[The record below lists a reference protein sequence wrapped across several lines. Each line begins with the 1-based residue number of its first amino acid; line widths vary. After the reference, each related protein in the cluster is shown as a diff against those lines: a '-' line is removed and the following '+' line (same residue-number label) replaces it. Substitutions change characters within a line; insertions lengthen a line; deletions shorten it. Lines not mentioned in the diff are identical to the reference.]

1 MLRLVMALHLVDH
14 PVIRERITRI
24 RSVASA
30 TAEFREALHDV
41 SRLLCYEVTRD
52 LETVTVPVTTP
63 LRETK
68 GHRLARPV
76 VLVPI
81 LRAGIGLLQGFT
93 DILGEASVGTIGL
106 YRDEETLVPHRYH
119 FRMPPRL
126 DEAEVILID
135 PMLATGGSAG
145 DAVEELKAEGAGRI
159 RFACLI
165 AAPEG
170 VAAFTSRH
178 PDVPVYAAAL
188 DECLNERAYIV
199 PGLGD
204 AGDRYFGT

>member
-1 MLRLVMALHLVDH
+1 MALHLVDH
-14 PVIRERITRI
+14 PVIRERLTRI
-24 RSVASA
+24 RSVTSG
-30 TAEFREALHDV
+30 TSEFREALHDV

-52 LETVTVPVTTP
+52 LETTTIPVTTP
-63 LRETK
+63 LCETT

-81 LRAGIGLLQGFT
+81 LRAGMGLLQGFT

-106 YRDEETLVPHRYH
+106 YRDEETLAPHRYH
-119 FRMPPRL
+119 FRMPSAI

-145 DAVEELKAEGAGRI
+145 DAIDELKREGATRL

-170 VAAFTSRH
+170 VAAFTTRH
-178 PDVPVYAAAL
+178 PDVPVYTAAL

>member
-1 MLRLVMALHLVDH
+1 MALHLVDH
-14 PVIRERITRI
+14 PVIRERLTRI
-24 RSVASA
+24 RSVDSG
-30 TAEFREALHDV
+30 TADFRSALHDV

-52 LETVTVPVTTP
+52 LETETIGVTTP
-63 LRETK
+63 LCPAE

-81 LRAGIGLLQGFT
+81 LRAGMGMLHGFT
-93 DILGEASVGTIGL
+93 EILGDASVGTIGL
-106 YRDEETLVPHRYH
+106 RRDEETLEAHRYH
-119 FRMPPRL
+119 FRVPPAL
-126 DEAEVILID
+126 AESEVILID

-145 DAVEELKAEGAGRI
+145 DAVDELKREGARRI

-170 VAAFTSRH
+170 LAAFTSRH
-178 PDVPVYAAAL
+178 PEVPVYAAAV
-188 DECLNERAYIV
+188 DRCLNERAYIV

>member
-1 MLRLVMALHLVDH
+1 MAFHLVDH
-14 PVIRERITRI
+14 PVIRERLTRI
-24 RSVASA
+24 RSGTSG
-30 TAEFREALHDV
+30 TSEFREALHDV

-52 LETVTVPVTTP
+52 LETTTIPVTTP
-63 LRETK
+63 LCETT

-81 LRAGIGLLQGFT
+81 LRAGMGLLQGFT

-106 YRDEETLVPHRYH
+106 YRDEETLAPHRYH
-119 FRMPPRL
+119 FRMPSAI

-145 DAVEELKAEGAGRI
+145 DAIDELKAAGARRL

-170 VAAFTSRH
+170 VGNFSARH

-188 DECLNERAYIV
+188 DQCLDERAYIV

>member
-1 MLRLVMALHLVDH
+1 MAFHLVDH
-14 PVIRERITRI
+14 PVIRERLTRI
-24 RSVASA
+24 RSVASG

-52 LETVTVPVTTP
+52 LDTTPVPVTTP
-63 LRETK
+63 LCETT

-93 DILGEASVGTIGL
+93 DILGEAAVGTIGL
-106 YRDEETLVPHRYH
+106 YRDEETLAPHRYH
-119 FRMPPRL
+119 FRMPPAI

-145 DAVEELKAEGAGRI
+145 DAIDELKREGATRI
-159 RFACLI
+159 RLACLI

-170 VAAFTSRH
+170 VAAVAARH
-178 PDVPVYAAAL
+178 PEVPVYAAAL
-188 DECLNERAYIV
+188 DRCLDERAYIV

>member
-1 MLRLVMALHLVDH
+1 MALHLVDH
-14 PVIRERITRI
+14 PVIRERLTRI
-24 RSVASA
+24 RSITSG
-30 TAEFREALHDV
+30 TSEFREALHDV

-52 LETVTVPVTTP
+52 LETTTIPVTTP
-63 LRETK
+63 LCETT
-68 GHRLARPV
+68 GHRFARPV

-81 LRAGIGLLQGFT
+81 LRAGMGLLQGFT

-106 YRDEETLVPHRYH
+106 ARDEKTLAPHRYH
-119 FRMPPRL
+119 FRMPPSL
-126 DEAEVILID
+126 AEAEVILID

-145 DAVEELKAEGAGRI
+145 DAIDELKREGATRI

-170 VAAFTSRH
+170 VAAFTTRH

-188 DECLNERAYIV
+188 DQCLNERAYIV

>member
-1 MLRLVMALHLVDH
+1 MSLHLVDH
-14 PVIRERITRI
+14 PVIRERLTRI
-24 RSVASA
+24 RSVDSG
-30 TAEFREALHDV
+30 TEKFREALHDV

-52 LETVTVPVTTP
+52 LETTTVPVQTP
-63 LRETK
+63 LCETE

-81 LRAGIGLLQGFT
+81 LRAGMGMLHGFT
-93 DILGEASVGTIGL
+93 EILGEAAVGTIGI
-106 YRDEETLVPHRYH
+106 YRDEETLAPHRYH
-119 FRMPPRL
+119 FRMPPSL
-126 DEAEVILID
+126 AEAEVILID

-145 DAVEELKAEGAGRI
+145 DAIDELKREGAKRI

-170 VAAFTSRH
+170 VAAFTTRH

-188 DECLNERAYIV
+188 DHCLNERAYIV

>member
-1 MLRLVMALHLVDH
+1 MAFHLVEH
-14 PVIRERITRI
+14 PVIRERLTRI
-24 RSVASA
+24 RSVASG

-52 LETVTVPVTTP
+52 LDTTPVPVTPP
-63 LRETK
+63 LCETT

-93 DILGEASVGTIGL
+93 DILGEAAVGTIGL
-106 YRDEETLVPHRYH
+106 YRDEETLAPHRYH
-119 FRMPPRL
+119 FRMPPAI

-145 DAVEELKAEGAGRI
+145 DAIDELKREGATRI
-159 RFACLI
+159 RLACLI

-170 VAAFTSRH
+170 VAAVAARH
-178 PDVPVYAAAL
+178 PEVPVYAAAL
-188 DECLNERAYIV
+188 DRCLDERAYIV

>member
-1 MLRLVMALHLVDH
+1 MALHLVDH
-14 PVIRERITRI
+14 PVIRERLTRI
-24 RSVASA
+24 RSIHSG

-52 LETVTVPVTTP
+52 FETAAIPVTTP
-63 LRETK
+63 LCEST

-81 LRAGIGLLQGFT
+81 LRAGMGLLQGFT
-93 DILGEASVGTIGL
+93 DILGEASIGTIGL
-106 YRDEETLVPHRYH
+106 YRDEDTLEPHRYH
-119 FRMPPRL
+119 FRIPPAL
-126 DEAEVILID
+126 DESEVILID

-145 DAVEELKAEGAGRI
+145 DAIDELKAAGARRL

-170 VAAFTSRH
+170 VENFTGRH

-188 DECLNERAYIV
+188 DQCLNERAYIV

>member
-1 MLRLVMALHLVDH
+1 MSFHLVDH
-14 PVIRERITRI
+14 PVIRERLTCI
-24 RSVASA
+24 RSVDSG
-30 TAEFREALHDV
+30 TERFREALHDV

-52 LETVTVPVTTP
+52 FETATVSVKTP
-63 LRETK
+63 LCETE

-81 LRAGIGLLQGFT
+81 LRAGMGMLHGFT
-93 DILGEASVGTIGL
+93 EILGEAAVGTIGL
-106 YRDEETLVPHRYH
+106 YRDEETLLPHRYH
-119 FRMPPRL
+119 FRMPPHL
-126 DEAEVILID
+126 GEAEVILID

-145 DAVEELKAEGAGRI
+145 DAVDELKAEGATRI

-170 VAAFTSRH
+170 VAAFTARH
-178 PDVPVYAAAL
+178 PDVPVYSAAL
-188 DECLNERAYIV
+188 DQCLNERAYIV

>member
-1 MLRLVMALHLVDH
+1 MALHLVDH
-14 PVIRERITRI
+14 PVIRERLTRI
-24 RSVASA
+24 RSITSG
-30 TAEFREALHDV
+30 TSEFREALHDV

-52 LETVTVPVTTP
+52 LETTTIPVTTP
-63 LRETK
+63 LCETT
-68 GHRLARPV
+68 GHRFSRPV

-81 LRAGIGLLQGFT
+81 LRAGMGLLQGFT

-106 YRDEETLVPHRYH
+106 YRDEETLAPHRYH
-119 FRMPPRL
+119 FRMPPGL
-126 DEAEVILID
+126 AEAEVILID

-145 DAVEELKAEGAGRI
+145 DAIDELKREGASRI

-170 VAAFTSRH
+170 VAAFTTRH
-178 PDVPVYAAAL
+178 PDVPVYTAAL
-188 DECLNERAYIV
+188 DQCLNERAYIV

>member
-1 MLRLVMALHLVDH
+1 MPLHLIDH
-14 PVIRERITRI
+14 PVIRERLTRI
-24 RSVASA
+24 RSVDSG
-30 TAEFREALHDV
+30 TSVFRAALHDA

-52 LETVTVPVTTP
+52 LETETTSVTTP
-63 LRETK
+63 LCETE

-81 LRAGIGLLQGFT
+81 LRAGLGVLHGFT
-93 DILGEASVGTIGL
+93 EILGEAAVGTIGL
-106 YRDEETLVPHRYH
+106 CRDDETLVPLRYH

-126 DEAEVILID
+126 AESEVILID

-145 DAVEELKAEGAGRI
+145 DAVDELKREGAVRI

-170 VAAFTSRH
+170 VAAFSARH
-178 PDVPVYAAAL
+178 PEVPVYAAAL
-188 DECLNERAYIV
+188 DRCLNERAYIV

>member
-1 MLRLVMALHLVDH
+1 MALHLVDH
-14 PVIRERITRI
+14 PVIRERLTRI
-24 RSVASA
+24 RSITSG
-30 TAEFREALHDV
+30 TSEFREALHDV

-52 LETVTVPVTTP
+52 LKTTTIPVTTP
-63 LRETK
+63 LCETT
-68 GHRLARPV
+68 GHQLARPV

-81 LRAGIGLLQGFT
+81 LRAGMGLLQGFT

-106 YRDEETLVPHRYH
+106 YRDEETLAPHRYH
-119 FRMPPRL
+119 FRMPPSL
-126 DEAEVILID
+126 AEAEVILID

-145 DAVEELKAEGAGRI
+145 DAIDELKAAGAQRL

-170 VAAFTSRH
+170 VAAFTARH
-178 PDVPVYAAAL
+178 PDVPVYTAAL
-188 DECLNERAYIV
+188 DQCLNERAYIV

>member
-1 MLRLVMALHLVDH
+1 MAFHLVDH
-14 PVIRERITRI
+14 PVIRERLTRI
-24 RSVASA
+24 RSVASG

-52 LETVTVPVTTP
+52 LETTPIPVTTP
-63 LRETK
+63 LCETE

-81 LRAGIGLLQGFT
+81 LRAGMGLLQGFT

-106 YRDEETLVPHRYH
+106 YRDEQTLAPHRYH
-119 FRMPPRL
+119 FRMPPTLGRSRGHPHRPHAR
-126 DEAEVILID
+126 DR
-135 PMLATGGSAG
+135 GSAG
-145 DAVEELKAEGAGRI
+145 DAIDELKREGARRI

-170 VAAFTSRH
+170 VAAFTARH

-188 DECLNERAYIV
+188 DRCLNERAYIV